1 MADGAI
7 SIRHQRRRATPFDA
21 KRNKRRRAILHA
33 YEKHKRAR
41 SYTVN
46 ICRELQQQRVKM
58 PERWLPEW
66 QKLGFRVEP
75 SNWFDAYQGSGEA
88 KSRIQKYISKII
100 NGPKKG

>member
-1 MADGAI
+1 MNGVRIVRELAQ
-7 SIRHQRRRATPFDA
+7 QRTKQDPE
-21 KRNKRRRAILHA
+21 RNKRRRAILHA